1 MGSRPRI
8 PAMKKNTIED
18 QEDSAL
24 LRVLEDINNAHDEVT
39 QHRAIERYLRLSIA
53 IAVKNGEFHPAAFS
67 IFSEPAINNKKQ

>member
-8 PAMKKNTIED
+8 LTMKDKIED
-18 QEDSAL
+18 QEDAAL
-24 LRVLEDINNAHDEVT
+24 LRVLQDVNDADDEVT

>member
-1 MGSRPRI
+1 MTKDR
-8 PAMKKNTIED
+8 IED
-18 QEDSAL
+18 QEDAAL
-24 LRVLEDINNAHDEVT
+24 LRVLEDINNADDEVT